1 MKKCEFKKILGCP
14 STIRRTI
21 NLSTHTSL
29 TTFAN
34 CINNNYY
41 ENRRFQRQL
50 EIQLDIF
57 KFTYIEFIF
66 HSKPMVYEQV
76 NNISKTKQ
84 TTAICVA

>member
-1 MKKCEFKKILGCP
+1 MKKCEFKKNP
-14 STIRRTI
+14 RMPMRTI

-34 CINNNYY
+34 YINNNYY

-50 EIQLDIF
+50 EMQLYIF

-66 HSKPMVYEQV
+66 HSKPKVYEQV
-76 NNISKTKQ
+76 NKISKTKQ

>member
-34 CINNNYY
+34 YINDYY

-66 HSKPMVYEQV
+66 HSKPKVYEQV
-76 NNISKTKQ
+76 NKISKTKQ